1 MVTLAERYQIIRPL
15 AQGGF
20 GKTFLACDRYLPG
33 NPPCVIKQ
41 FLPANITG
49 DALETAKRLFELEA
63 KTLYQLGTHSQ
74 IPTLLA
80 HFEQDGEFYLVQEYI
95 AGTALSAE
103 LSAASQ
109 EATHPDQYT
118 YNLLK
123 SLLTVLSFVHQHNVI
138 HRDIKPANL
147 IRRQTSRQTENK
159 TDEQNDGHIVLI
171 DFGAVK
177 TFSAPA
183 ASPLT
188 VAIGSPGYMAP
199 EQQAGRPCL
208 ASDLYA
214 TGMIALY
221 ALTGNSPQQLP
232 RHPQTGH
239 LNLNQHLP
247 DSALANF
254 IRQLVRP
261 YPSDRFP
268 DATAALTTLNTF
280 SADDHTTRIPVDRV
294 VPTALPNDAFPPTFL
309 PSEASTPS
317 HLQAQR
323 SPEAASLTASQ
334 KSISQTSRP
343 TVAKTTPLSAA
354 EARNRQ
360 ALLHKVHRFW
370 IQGVLEHSLHG
381 QVLLTLELEERNQ
394 ALALPWN
401 ISWEAT
407 SQPIR
412 PLEAGTRVYDIF
424 QQLGEGRSLL
434 ILGEPGAGKTTTLL
448 TLARDLL
455 HDALASSVATS
466 QSAQH
471 QRIPAVFNLS
481 SWKGGAIAP
490 WLISELN
497 SKYQIPKAIGNT
509 WVHEQQLLLLLD
521 GLDEVRPDRQDS
533 CAAALNQFHQDY
545 GPELVVC
552 CRIKDYEALSQKLGF
567 QSAVYVRSLT
577 DAQIW
582 QYLDRAE
589 TGLTGLKSL
598 LERSI
603 QTTQTGPNLF
613 DLARSP
619 LLLNIMALTYQGV
632 SASNIPDLTPSKESA
647 LNHTQQTYTH
657 QLFSAYIE
665 RMFQR
670 RADSHNG
677 QPAEPYSQAQTLR
690 WLHTLAKHLT
700 STSQTVF
707 LIERM
712 QVSSWLTSRRQ
723 RWAYAA
729 LVWASFVFIATAIGS
744 QVVSHRSLP
753 LAIVLCGAFFVRIFG
768 LYRIE
773 PAEKLQ
779 WSWQKASRSLLLG
792 LTVGPLLGISLKVG
806 FMTIFGD
813 RICLLTPDC
822 LKHSSLLG
830 FSFGAILGLTYGIIR
845 GLSGEK
851 IATVTKPNQGIR
863 QSAKNA
869 IFFAIV
875 ATIAPAIAG
884 YILRRTNPFF
894 WAAAGLSFGL
904 ALGGGE
910 ACIKH
915 GILRFILFCQG
926 RIPWNYARFLDYAA
940 ERIFL
945 QKVGGGYIFIHR
957 LLLEHFA
964 SLGAAPVTE
973 PQPVKR

>member
-1 MVTLAERYQIIRPL
+1 MVTLAERYEIIEPL

-33 NPPCVIKQ
+33 YPHCVIKQ
-41 FLPANITG
+41 FLPANVAG
-49 DALETAKRLFELEA
+49 EALATAKRLFELEA
-63 KTLYQLGTHSQ
+63 QTLYQLGTHPQ
-74 IPTLLA
+74 IPNLLA
-80 HFEQDGEFYLVQEYI
+80 HFEQAGEFYLVQEYI

-103 LSAASQ
+103 LASTPQ
-109 EATHPDQYT
+109 QQPAKNQYT
-118 YNLLK
+118 YDLLK
-123 SLLTVLSFVHQHNVI
+123 SLLTVLAFVHQRNVI

-147 IRRQTSRQTENK
+147 IRRQIDSQ
-159 TDEQNDGHIVLI
+159 IVLI

-177 TFSAPA
+177 AFSESPA
-183 ASPLT
+183 APPT
-188 VAIGSPGYMAP
+188 VAIGSPGYIAP

-221 ALTGNSPQQLP
+221 ALTGKSPQQLP
-232 RHPQTGH
+232 NHPQTGQPH
-239 LNLNQHLP
+239 LDPILP
-247 DSALANF
+247 NSALANF

-268 DATAALTTLNTF
+268 DATAALATLNTF
-280 SADDHTTRIPVDRV
+280 SAVAHTPIADTA
-294 VPTALPNDAFPPTFL
+294 VPTTPPSDTFPATMAPI
-309 PSEASTPS
+309 
-317 HLQAQR
+317 QAAKLSAAAR
-323 SPEAASLTASQ
+323 SL
-334 KSISQTSRP
+334 SQTSLP
-343 TVAKTTPLSAA
+343 IQSTAYQPSSTKTSNPGTVAISTLSAA
-354 EARNRQ
+354 ETRNRQ

-370 IQGVLEHSLHG
+370 ILGVLEHSLHG
-381 QVLLTLELEERNQ
+381 QVLLTLGLEERHQ

-401 ISWEAT
+401 ISYEAET
-407 SQPIR
+407 QPIR

-455 HDALASSVATS
+455 NAALSPS
-466 QSAQH
+466 QESTQRYEN

-481 SWKGGAIAP
+481 SWRGGAIAP

-497 SKYQIPKAIGNT
+497 SKYQIPKAIGKT
-509 WVHEQQLLLLLD
+509 WVQAQQLLLLLD
-521 GLDEVRPDRQDS
+521 GLDEVRPDRRDS

-598 LERSI
+598 LERSV
-603 QTTQTGPNLF
+603 QTTETGPNLL

-632 SASNIPDLTPSKESA
+632 SASNIPALSTGGESSPPQ
-647 LNHTQQTYTH
+647 TQKTYTH

-670 RADSHNG
+670 RTDSRSG
-677 QPAEPYSQAQTLR
+677 QPAEPYSHSQTLR
-690 WLHTLAKHLT
+690 WLHSLAAHLT
-700 STSQTVF
+700 DTSQTVF

-712 QVSSWLTSRRQ
+712 QVPNWLTSRRQ
-723 RWAYAA
+723 RWTYAA
-729 LVWASFVFIATAIGS
+729 LLWASFVIVATAIGS

-753 LAIVLCGAFFVRIFG
+753 LAIVLCGAFFVRLFG

-773 PAEKLQ
+773 PAEKLR
-779 WSWQKASRSLLLG
+779 WSWKKASRSLLLG

-813 RICLLTPDC
+813 RICFLEREC
-822 LKHSSLLG
+822 LQHSSLLG

-869 IFFAIV
+869 IFFALV

-964 SLGAAPVTE
+964 TAEAGHITEHPSVT
-973 PQPVKR
+973 R